1 MLVQPSGTNLREKN
15 REICVKAPTRV
26 DLSGGTLDIWPL
38 SCFFENSK
46 TINFAIDGYVNIKIK
61 DTKSNFTIVEGGK
74 IFKFKNLG
82 DLKNSKFR
90 LYYCALSFF
99 KNLKGIEIEIKDMA
113 PKMSGLG
120 SSSALLICILKG
132 LFFLFNIRKTN
143 KDLIFLS
150 RDIEA
155 KNMGYPTGTQ
165 DFYPPLYGGIL
176 CINYKLGQ
184 EKFEKLKGIQKIKDI
199 LLIYNTGVEH
209 HSGRQN
215 FEVFK
220 EAIEKKDGKVWKNL
234 KEIAKITNEMYKMFK
249 RQNFKKIGKFM
260 CMEWDLRRE
269 LSPSFNHPEIDK
281 AIEVGKK
288 NGAFGWK
295 PCGAAGGGSIAF
307 FVDEGKKE
315 ILKEKL
321 SLLGGTVLPYNITG
335 KGFEINYANR

>member
-1 MLVQPSGTNLREKN
+1 MLVRHSETNLTKN
-15 REICVKAPTRV
+15 NEIYIKAPTRV

-46 TINFAIDGYVNIKIK
+46 TINFAIDGYVEIKIK
-61 DTKSNFTIVEGGK
+61 ITKSNFAIIDKGK
-74 IFKFKNLG
+74 ILKLKNLG
-82 DLKNSKFR
+82 DLKNSKYR
-90 LYYCALSFF
+90 LYYYALSFF
-99 KNLKGIEIEIKDMA
+99 KSLKGIEIEIKNMP

-120 SSSALLICILKG
+120 GSSALLISLLKG
-132 LFFLFNIRKTN
+132 LFFLFNIKQTN
-143 KDLIFLS
+143 KNLIFLS

-155 KNMGYPTGTQ
+155 KNMLYPTGTQ

-176 CINYKLGQ
+176 CINYQLGE
-184 EKFEKLKGIQKIKDI
+184 EKFEKLKGIEKIKDI
-199 LLIYNTGVEH
+199 LLIYNTGIEH
-209 HSGRQN
+209 HSGSQN

-220 EAIEKKDGKVWKNL
+220 EVIEKKDGKVWKNL
-234 KEIAKITNEMYKMFK
+234 KEIAKITNEMYEMFK
-249 RQNFKKIGKFM
+249 IQNFKKIGKLM
-260 CMEWDLRRE
+260 CMEWDLRKE

-307 FVDEGKKE
+307 FVKKEKKE
-315 ILKEKL
+315 ILKDKL
-321 SLLGGTVLPYNITG
+321 NLLGGTVLPYNITG